1 MADKKTTSL
10 VNFYE
15 KMPKNLLTTSNN
27 PHYDLHKIKVPFRM
41 LIVGSSGSY
50 KTGTLLNLINIMSD
64 TWDKIVIITKNADE
78 PLYRFLQTKIKG
90 DQLQVLEGVD
100 KIPDLDKF
108 NKSENNLVVFDDLM
122 LDNLKYVAQYFIRAR
137 KRNVSCVF
145 IAQSY
150 FGNGDKEFKNIRR
163 NLNYIIVKKI
173 SGLRDLQLIM
183 REYSLGLTKEE
194 MVKLYERT
202 TGKSLQ
208 DFLMIDLEAT
218 PEGRFRH
225 NFDVIGDMAGFMA

>member
-1 MADKKTTSL
+1 MTDKKTNL

-27 PHYDLHKIKVPFRM
+27 PHYDIHHIKVPFRM

-50 KTGTLLNLINIMSD
+50 KTGTLLNLINIMAG

-90 DQLQVLEGVD
+90 DQLEILEGIE

-108 NKSENNLVVFDDLM
+108 NKADNNLVVFDDLM

-163 NLNYIIVKKI
+163 NVNYIILKKI
-173 SGLRDLQLIM
+173 SGMRDLQLIM

-194 MVKLYERT
+194 MVKLYEGT

-208 DFLMIDLEAT
+208 DFLMIDIDAP

-225 NFDVIGDMAGFMA
+225 NFDVIQDLPEFLK